1 MTWGDNCDGRTDEQL
16 LDAHIAGETGAFA
29 TLIERHQRRLLAI
42 AYRTT
47 NNPEDA
53 HDALQDALLNAH
65 CMAKHYRAEAKVI
78 SWLHRIV
85 VNACLDRIR
94 RNKSHRTIPIPE
106 FDVLPLADP
115 HDHTTDVDLAVSVGH
130 ALNLLPP
137 DQRAAVV
144 AVDVE
149 GLPVNEAAARL
160 GVPTGTIKSRCSRG
174 RLKLAALLGHLQEPV

>member
-1 MTWGDNCDGRTDEQL
+1 MTRGDNGDGRTDEQL
-16 LDAHIAGETGAFA
+16 LNAHIAGDTDAFA
-29 TLIERHQRRLLAI
+29 RLIERHQPRLLAI

-53 HDALQDALLNAH
+53 HDALQEALLSAH
-65 CMAKHYRAEAKVI
+65 CMATHYRAEAKVI

-106 FDVLPLADP
+106 FDILPLADP
-115 HDHTTDVDLAVSVGH
+115 HDHTTEVDLAVSVGR
-130 ALNLLPP
+130 ALDLLPP

-149 GLPVNEAAARL
+149 GLPVHEAARRL
-160 GVPTGTIKSRCSRG
+160 GVPAGTIKSRCARG
-174 RLKLAALLGHLQEPV
+174 RLKLATLLGHLQEPV